1 MTCFLV
7 CRVSSFFSFLEEI
20 NVILGAIAPKGQTQ
34 VSVTV
39 TYVVGILSS
48 GLKKYAL
55 LKPPRAPRS
64 GSRGLTTALASAP
77 SSPGLSAAHKHSKA
91 WIGIQK
97 DSCWYKAEGFSQ
109 DTEARVPDNPMEH
122 MVNGLLKWKEGK
134 GFL

>member
-1 MTCFLV
+1 M
-7 CRVSSFFSFLEEI
+7 
-20 NVILGAIAPKGQTQ
+20 ILRAIAPKGQTQ

-48 GLKKYAL
+48 GLKNL

-77 SSPGLSAAHKHSKA
+77 SSPGLSAARKHSKA
-91 WIGIQK
+91 RIGIQK